1 VSHGGRVASR
11 QPRGKVARCYG
22 RAVAVV
28 PPVVLTI
35 AGSDPSG
42 GAGLQADLRTIAAH
56 RLYGAAVP
64 TALTVQNTLGVLS
77 STVLMPD
84 LVAAQLAAV
93 LDDLPVA
100 AVKIGMLG
108 TQGNVVAVLDALRSF
123 SIPIVLDP
131 VVRSS
136 SGAELL
142 DGGGVQVLRDRSAE
156 LALITPNLAEA
167 EALLGERVGDPA
179 AAAVALRDA
188 LGCPVLLTGGH
199 GSDPDRCVDH
209 LAAHAEWALSAPRV
223 VTSNDHGTG
232 CLLSTSITCALATG
246 AALLPAVEHG
256 RECVALALRGSLAV
270 GAGAGPVFLLRAP
283 PL

>member
-1 VSHGGRVASR
+1 M
-11 QPRGKVARCYG
+11 
-22 RAVAVV
+22 AVA
-28 PPVVLTI
+28 PTVVLTI

-56 RLYGAAVP
+56 GHYGAAVP
-64 TALTVQNTLGVLS
+64 TALTVQNTLGVES
-77 STVLMPD
+77 STVLTPD
-84 LVAAQLAAV
+84 LVAAQLSAV

-108 TQGNVVAVLDALRSF
+108 TRGNVVAVLDALRSF

-142 DGGGVQVLRDRSAE
+142 DAGGVQVLRERGSE

-167 EALLGERVGDPA
+167 EALLGRRFGEPA
-179 AAAVALRDA
+179 SAAIALRDA

-199 GSDPDRCVDH
+199 GDDPDRCVDH
-209 LAAHAEWALSAPRV
+209 LAAEAEHALSSPRV
-223 VTSNDHGTG
+223 ATTDDHGTG
-232 CLLSTSITCALATG
+232 CLLSTSIACALATG
-246 AALLPAVEHG
+246 MNLLPAVEHG
-256 RECVALALRGSLAV
+256 RECVGRALLGSLTL
-270 GAGAGPVFLLRAP
+270 GGGTGPVFLLQAP
-283 PL
+283 SL